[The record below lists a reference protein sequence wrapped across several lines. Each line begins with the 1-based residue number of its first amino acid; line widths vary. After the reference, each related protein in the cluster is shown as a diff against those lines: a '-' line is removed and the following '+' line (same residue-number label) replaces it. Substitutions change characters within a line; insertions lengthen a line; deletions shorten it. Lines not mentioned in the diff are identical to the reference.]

1 MVDQMISS
9 QLGSLNTA
17 APAGPVWREPKQL
30 EQMKDMEEGKKES
43 DELAPM
49 YVEGRTVQLDHQTW
63 RQRAPMLVGGLLLLG
78 LVVVLT
84 QMPGGNTGTPG
95 SQEMVDTKGEM
106 GIAADASPVVQN
118 FSSDEGLTTSIPS
131 DEDDEAVAVGE
142 NSSANYTDTET
153 ENSLVAWLQLFLVIS
168 SWNQQLLLQAN
179 YKASCPTLLKLHGAC
194 DYDLSVDD
202 KNLQRHTLVR
212 LVCPEQ
218 CQIMDRYRK
227 MCPSL
232 LNLEGGCV
240 HDLAIEEKTLP
251 QGTFVRL
258 VCDSIKLSVAAC
270 LMQAYRGG
278 SRRLIDSGMPSLPG
292 NSRGMLKLDRN
303 VCARPTQ
310 AGKSPDNSYALGNFT
325 ESLGQPPLGLEQN
338 SHQQQQVQDGSSM
351 W

>member
-1 MVDQMISS
+1 MDQMISS

-153 ENSLVAWLQLFLVIS
+153 ENSL
-168 SWNQQLLLQAN
+168 AN

-258 VCDSIKLSVAAC
+258 VCPDKCVESTTSTSSRMATTSQEERSKASESPEAPQKEPERPPVPTPTPATPALVNQTETIKIRPSRWLAYVVSVAA
-270 LMQAYRGG
+270 MVAW
-278 SRRLIDSGMPSLPG
+278 
-292 NSRGMLKLDRN
+292 
-303 VCARPTQ
+303 
-310 AGKSPDNSYALGNFT
+310 AGLCMKEYGWLRMFGR
-325 ESLGQPPLGLEQN
+325 
-338 SHQQQQVQDGSSM
+338 
-351 W
+351 